1 MAHLLCLH
9 TNFFVCGTSPFG
21 LPLAVIDNNLQNDF
35 IYQNNLEYLDIKRDC
50 TDDSNYIKEMTCFR
64 LIFISVKC
72 LEFKLVKHSK
82 VIMYVFWIYQ
92 IFYFPWLSDVL
103 LLTLHSNTPH
113 NFLQIMGD
121 SVSSIF
127 LGKDLTI
134 RDSHLRSEKQKKR
147 KSLYFLMAVATEM

>member
-82 VIMYVFWIYQ
+82 VIMYVF
-92 IFYFPWLSDVL
+92 
-103 LLTLHSNTPH
+103 
-113 NFLQIMGD
+113 
-121 SVSSIF
+121 
-127 LGKDLTI
+127 
-134 RDSHLRSEKQKKR
+134 
-147 KSLYFLMAVATEM
+147 